1 MEPAEQ
7 YLAKAGGVGAR
18 TRRAARGAAERASVD
33 VQEARVWRS
42 RPLRDAAGDV
52 SCREEGVGTR
62 SPTWWGGGVDAS
74 GERFW
79 GNGGRSWRTRGRVGL
94 ELELSGLVM
103 LLL

>member
-1 MEPAEQ
+1 MAKNKIDTAE
-7 YLAKAGGVGAR
+7 K
-18 TRRAARGAAERASVD
+18 
-33 VQEARVWRS
+33 
-42 RPLRDAAGDV
+42 DAAAAQGRERSLRRGV
-52 SCREEGVGTR
+52 AGTAREEGVGTR